1 MERLVAG
8 KHIPLCYFPL
18 KDNGASGTP
27 YIAVTHQSCM
37 LQVLQLC
44 SPPGKGTGSLQGFPC
59 RNTLLPPKC
68 LSSSLPAPEAA
79 FNGRLCLAE
88 LIVTDRA
95 LSYPLALSCTAQ
107 HSIPVPPPPPK
118 TALGHWAPLH
128 QAGRGDVSLSPAGY
142 SLQTLMDIEHVW
154 PENLITNFFQFQDNS
169 GEFGFVFF
177 FFLFTKLW
185 EIVPIHFWKCPR
197 SLLCPCHHHC
207 WAMLQHLGDH
217 EKGDSEQRG
226 E

>member
-1 MERLVAG
+1 MAQWHMQQQTGRMERLVAG

-68 LSSSLPAPEAA
+68 LSSWLPAPEAA

-88 LIVTDRA
+88 LIITDRA
-95 LSYPLALSCTAQ
+95 LPYPNS
-107 HSIPVPPPPPK
+107 H
-118 TALGHWAPLH
+118 
-128 QAGRGDVSLSPAGY
+128 AGLNTTSLSP
-142 SLQTLMDIEHVW
+142 
-154 PENLITNFFQFQDNS
+154 
-169 GEFGFVFF
+169 
-177 FFLFTKLW
+177 
-185 EIVPIHFWKCPR
+185 
-197 SLLCPCHHHC
+197 HHHPKQLWGTGHPSIKLGKEMFPYPLLGTAC
-207 WAMLQHLGDH
+207 RHLWT
-217 EKGDSEQRG
+217 
-226 E
+226 

>member
-1 MERLVAG
+1 MQQQTGRMERLVAG

-37 LQVLQLC
+37 LHVLQLC

-95 LSYPLALSCTAQ
+95 LSYPLALSCRAQ
-107 HSIPVPPPPPK
+107 HSIPVPPPHPK
-118 TALGHWAPLH
+118 QLWGTGHPSIKLGKKMFPYPLLGTACRH
-128 QAGRGDVSLSPAGY
+128 
-142 SLQTLMDIEHVW
+142 
-154 PENLITNFFQFQDNS
+154 
-169 GEFGFVFF
+169 
-177 FFLFTKLW
+177 LW
-185 EIVPIHFWKCPR
+185 T
-197 SLLCPCHHHC
+197 
-207 WAMLQHLGDH
+207 
-217 EKGDSEQRG
+217 
-226 E
+226 